1 MQARYAGM
9 VGAALAAM
17 LALPAA
23 ASTLITGAVVYDGS
37 GGAERRVSVRIEGDK
52 IAAVGALK
60 PRKGETVIPAQ
71 GLALAPGF
79 IDAHSH
85 HDSDGYENRDM
96 PTLLAQGVTTIVV
109 GQDGS
114 RKGPL
119 AELAAKYA
127 ARPAAINVA
136 AYTGH
141 GFLREAAMGAD
152 YKRTAKPAE
161 LAKMQTL
168 LADDIKAGS
177 LGFSTGLEY
186 DPGIYSDHAEL
197 LDLARTAAA
206 GGGRYISHMRS
217 EDVAFDAALEEL
229 LDIGEKAKLPV
240 QISHL
245 KLGIADRWGQAK
257 TVLAKLDAARAR
269 GIDVTADVYPYEYWH
284 STLTVM
290 FPKRDFTDLAAA
302 RFALTHLS
310 TPEGMLLDYYA
321 PEPAFEGKTIGQI
334 ALQRGEEPA
343 VTYLWLIN
351 RALAWEAEH
360 PEAGGG
366 ESVIGTA
373 MASADVADFLAWKH
387 SVVCSDGMIGSRHP
401 RGAGAM
407 AKILRHY
414 VREEKRLTLAEAVHK
429 MTAQTAEQLGIAGR
443 GLLKPGY
450 KADLVLFDPATITD
464 HAVVG
469 NSAAL
474 ATGVSH
480 VMVNGAVV
488 YAQGKPVPVS
498 LGGTWPG
505 RFLKRGT
512 P

>member
-1 MQARYAGM
+1 MRTGFATTAI
-9 VGAALAAM
+9 AAM
-17 LALPAA
+17 LALASPAA
-23 ASTLITGAVVYDGS
+23 ASTLITGASVYDGT
-37 GGAERRVSVRIEGDK
+37 GAPAAKVSIRIEGDR
-52 IAAVGALK
+52 IIAVGALK
-60 PRKGETVIPAQ
+60 PRKGETVITAK

-85 HDSDGYENRDM
+85 HDSDGYKDRNM
-96 PTLLAQGVTTIVV
+96 PILLAQGVTTIVV

-114 RKGPL
+114 RKGPF
-119 AELAAKYA
+119 ADLAAKYA

-141 GFLREAAMGAD
+141 GYLREQAMGAD
-152 YKRTAKPAE
+152 YKRVSTPAE
-161 LAKMQTL
+161 LAKMQAL
-168 LADDIKAGS
+168 LAADMKAGS
-177 LGFSTGLEY
+177 LGLSSGLEY

-197 LDLARTAAA
+197 VDLARTAAA

-217 EDVAFDAALEEL
+217 EDVAFDAALDEL

-240 QISHL
+240 QISHI

-257 TVLAKLDAARAR
+257 SVIARLDAARAR
-269 GIDVTADVYPYEYWH
+269 GIDVTADIYPYEYWH

-321 PEPAFEGKTIGQI
+321 PEPAFEGKSIGQI
-334 ALQRGEEPA
+334 AAARQEEPA

-351 RALAWEAEH
+351 RALDWEKAH

-373 MASADVADFLAWKH
+373 MAPADIADFLGWKH
-387 SVVCSDGMIGSRHP
+387 TVVCSDGMIGSRHP

-407 AKILRHY
+407 AKILRYY
-414 VREEKRLTLAEAVHK
+414 VREQHVLTLPEAIHK
-429 MTAQTAEQLGIAGR
+429 MTGQTAAQLGLAGH
-443 GLLKPGY
+443 GLIKPGY

-464 HAVVG
+464 HAKVG
-469 NSAAL
+469 DSAAL
-474 ATGVSH
+474 ATGVSR
-480 VMVNGAVV
+480 VFVSGALV
-488 YAQGKPVPVS
+488 YADGKPT
-498 LGGTWPG
+498 GTWPG
-505 RFLKRGT
+505 RFLKRGQ